1 MTRHLPILMLLGL
14 TLGVSPARSEEI
26 VITLWGTGM
35 FGAPDI
41 ASGAGGSVVCKVMA
55 SALPFGEV
63 RR

>member
-1 MTRHLPILMLLGL
+1 MLLGL